1 MPEGL
6 ELVDFEWDSGNL
18 RHILS
23 DSPHG
28 LTPALCHQIRDG
40 MPRIFEAR
48 KGPGRSASHMIIG
61 PDDDQRFWT
70 IIVVYKRARHVAAH
84 NGMAKHRI
92 RAETLPTGSE
102 PMTGPTKK
110 SRPTDQE
117 LAKFH
122 EAHGGDVSIWEPTP
136 VRIRVRRG
144 GPTTVFSLRL
154 TPEELAELYKT
165 AEREGVSTSE
175 YIRHAALES
184 ARSGR
189 PSHERELERSL
200 TSAKE
205 AVERALATLR
215 E

>member
-70 IIVVYKRARHVAAH
+70 IIVVYKEH
-84 NGMAKHRI
+84 GMWRPI
-92 RAETLPTGSE
+92 TGWPSTGSE
-102 PMTGPTKK
+102 LK
-110 SRPTDQE
+110 
-117 LAKFH
+117 
-122 EAHGGDVSIWEPTP
+122 
-136 VRIRVRRG
+136 
-144 GPTTVFSLRL
+144 
-154 TPEELAELYKT
+154 LYQQG
-165 AEREGVSTSE
+165 ANQ
-175 YIRHAALES
+175 
-184 ARSGR
+184 
-189 PSHERELERSL
+189 
-200 TSAKE
+200 
-205 AVERALATLR
+205 
-215 E
+215 